1 MSLNHN
7 VLASLY
13 YPLRLKNKFQN
24 IFYLDGVK
32 QLRVLIFHDIAPLEE
47 NIFEKQ
53 ILDLA
58 RNWDF
63 VTPDTFES
71 MIDGILPVEKD
82 SLLLTFDDGFISC
95 RNVAENILKKLD
107 IKALFFIVSEFVSQS
122 ENDCR
127 TFVAKNI
134 NPQMQPEHVPDY
146 CRNMSVDD
154 LNYLLE
160 QGHTIGAHT
169 ANHARLSN
177 LSGQELEKE
186 IVDSADH
193 LEKLLSIRVNHFAYT
208 FGNLASF
215 SPEALAV
222 ARKRFKYI
230 YTGFRGNN
238 GVRSVPWAICR
249 DSIKPQDSKYL
260 AGAFLEGGADWLYS
274 KDRKIFSAWGS
285 DEVGF

>member
-1 MSLNHN
+1 MKHKILAAAHPLLIILNKIN
-7 VLASLY
+7 SILTRSK
-13 YPLRLKNKFQN
+13 PK
-24 IFYLDGVK
+24 
-32 QLRVLIFHDIAPLEE
+32 LRVLIYHDIAPEEEYLFKHQLEE
-47 NIFEKQ
+47 ITKRWQ
-53 ILDLA
+53 
-58 RNWDF
+58 F
-63 VTPDTFES
+63 VDAEVFSRMLSGE
-71 MIDGILPVEKD
+71 LPLEQNSV
-82 SLLLTFDDGFISC
+82 LLTFDDGFISC
-95 RNVAENILKKLD
+95 RNIAETVLKKLD

-134 NPQMQPEHVPDY
+134 NPEMQPEHVPDY

-186 IVDSADH
+186 IIDSADH

-238 GVRSVPWAICR
+238 SARPVPWAICR
-249 DSIKPQDSKYL
+249 DSIKPKDSKYL